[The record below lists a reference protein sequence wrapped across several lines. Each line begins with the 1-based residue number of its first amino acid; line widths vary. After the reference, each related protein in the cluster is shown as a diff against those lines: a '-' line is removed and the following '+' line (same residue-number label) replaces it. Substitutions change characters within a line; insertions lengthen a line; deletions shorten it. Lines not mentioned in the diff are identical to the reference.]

1 MKAREFLWTYWN
13 LLKEANDTKMSLMDY
28 FSENYGLTQLQL
40 LVVGKID
47 SLDDTSIRSI
57 ARSLH
62 RDHGNISK
70 ICTVLERK
78 CYVYRERSV
87 TDSPIVHVYF
97 TEQGEKYIDEFS
109 SIVAPLYD
117 KLGDHLTDGDLR
129 FLLKS
134 MEIIESLFNQ
144 SEKVRNIQD
153 EQRLARK
160 EEQRLAKL
168 K

>member
-40 LVVGKID
+40 LVLGKID

-78 CYVYRERSV
+78 GYVHRERSV
-87 TDSPIVHVYF
+87 TDSRIVHVYL

>member
-40 LVVGKID
+40 LVLGKID

-78 CYVYRERSV
+78 GYVYRERSV
-87 TDSPIVHVYF
+87 TDSRIVHVYL